1 MKTLLLL
8 LSSFTFI
15 SAFSQN
21 ATASVQ
27 QTISFRLMDRMM
39 VEKKAIAN
47 TSAVQSA
54 VQMQSDSQWVVDAKE
69 AAINEDMLAATEHN
83 NRAQKHKEDVAAAVV
98 YTVSKL

>member
-8 LSSFTFI
+8 ISSFTFI

-39 VEKKAIAN
+39 VEKKAVVTTTA
-47 TSAVQSA
+47 AQYA

-69 AAINEDMLAATEHN
+69 AAINEDMFATAEHN
-83 NRAQKHKEDVAAAVV
+83 NRAQKHKEDTAAVV